1 LHKLAM
7 NFFGVPYARV
17 FFPVT
22 LAWYARERRLGR
34 HMITR
39 ASSAR
44 VPAAVIAV
52 DTAA

>member
-1 LHKLAM
+1 M
-7 NFFGVPYARV
+7 NFFGIPYARV

-22 LAWYARERRLGR
+22 LAWYALRRVGR

-44 VPAAVIAV
+44 VRAAVIAV